1 MAHGAS
7 GVIADECVAVER
19 LAIQIAQLH
28 IAIHRLPLAAEDDPH
43 GELMLVVFLIAE
55 REQNA
60 LPFVDAAETAVHPRA
75 VVELHAASRRFDIGI
90 SFAFNLLDDGGQ
102 LARLILFLFL
112 FLILRLILR
121 FAGFFRRADVFFAL
135 RFFLPLG
142 LLRRG
147 LGLRLGLLKRR
158 LLRLG
163 LFRRGL
169 FRRGLFRLGLLQL
182 GLFRLGLLQLG
193 LFRLGLFRL
202 GLLQL
207 GLFRR
212 GLFRRGL
219 LRRRL
224 LRLGLFRRRLLRRGL
239 LRRGLLRLGILRR
252 GLFRLGLFRL
262 GFRFGFRLRFRLR
275 FGLRFRLRFRF
286 GFRFRL
292 RLRLRLGLRL
302 RLDIHRLAA
311 DRLLLRARLFGA
323 VRLVRLLLLALR
335 VGMAGADRQFGVHH
349 QHGGNQH
356 GSGISLLHSGRSLS
370 LIAHFDAFFTRSMSL
385 CVVLCRFF
393 ERNRFRFMVYKN
405 TQISLCIA
413 HIIAHA

>member
-19 LAIQIAQLH
+19 LAVQIAQLH
-28 IAIHRLPLAAEDDPH
+28 IAVHRLPLAAEDDPN

-55 REQNA
+55 RKQNA
-60 LPFVDAAETAVHPRA
+60 LPFVDAAEAAVHPRA

-90 SFAFNLLDDGGQ
+90 SFAFNLRNDDGQ
-102 LARLILFLFL
+102 LAFLILLL
-112 FLILRLILR
+112 FLILRLLLILR
-121 FAGFFRRADVFFAL
+121 FAGFFIRADVFFAL

-142 LLRRG
+142 LGFL
-147 LGLRLGLLKRR
+147 
-158 LLRLG
+158 
-163 LFRRGL
+163 
-169 FRRGLFRLGLLQL
+169 RGLFRLGLL
-182 GLFRLGLLQLG
+182 
-193 LFRLGLFRL
+193 
-202 GLLQL
+202 
-207 GLFRR
+207 
-212 GLFRRGL
+212 RRGL
-219 LRRRL
+219 LRLGLLRRGL
-224 LRLGLFRRRLLRRGL
+224 LRLGLFRRRLLWCGLFRRGL
-239 LRRGLLRLGILRR
+239 IRLGLL
-252 GLFRLGLFRL
+252 RLGLFRL
-262 GFRFGFRLRFRLR
+262 GLLRFGFRLR

-311 DRLLLRARLFGA
+311 DRLLLCARLFGA
-323 VRLVRLLLLALR
+323 VRLVRLLLLALC